1 MRSFGFGLV
10 CVASRRVVLRRR
22 KQHRNRSRQRQRQ
35 PQQPQLKL
43 LTFANVVAVAIG
55 VYVFWEPLQH
65 RTKQRLAA
73 RVRQL
78 ATAALHASLPANAP
92 VVICI
97 LVIVVFVAV
106 VFFIVW
112 WARQF
117 TFL

>member
-1 MRSFGFGLV
+1 M
-10 CVASRRVVLRRR
+10 
-22 KQHRNRSRQRQRQ
+22 
-35 PQQPQLKL
+35 
-43 LTFANVVAVAIG
+43 TFANVVAVAIG

-97 LVIVVFVAV
+97 LVIVVACFVAV
-106 VFFIVW
+106 FLFIVW